1 MEILAL
7 GIAVLALIVG
17 ILAVYRSRDQGVSNE
32 RLSSSVPG
40 PSESTAAQ
48 VRDRYDHNQRM
59 IDAMRERIA
68 SIKEEALDELRED
81 LQNLTQRLE
90 RLAERAKRELRDLKS
105 GVDSTVLQMEIGLR
119 LTVDE
124 AKAHLKLIE
133 AKREL
138 LFAHRAAA
146 RNDLPEAQARVAA
159 ALRYIDE
166 AQALA
171 LGHHDNLAALQRQA
185 QSMLA
190 ALGTEADTTRRAI
203 EALLEQNNRLLAEM
217 DESRGAAKDA
227 AQSGEGMVKQGD
239 THEPPAKAA
248 APQWKVCRWKIN

>member
-17 ILAVYRSRDQGVSNE
+17 ILAFYRSRDQGVSNE

-59 IDAMRERIA
+59 IDAMRERMA
-68 SIKEEALDELRED
+68 SIKEEAFDELGED
-81 LQNLTQRLE
+81 LESLRRRLE

-105 GVDSTVLQMEIGLR
+105 GVDSTLLQLEVGLR
-119 LTVDE
+119 LTLDD
-124 AKAHLKLIE
+124 AQAHLKLVE

-138 LFAHRAAA
+138 LLARRAAA

-171 LGHHDNLAALQRQA
+171 LGHHDNLVALQRQA

-190 ALGTEADTTRRAI
+190 AVGTEAGATRRAI
-203 EALLEQNNRLLAEM
+203 EVLLKQNNRLLAEM

-227 AQSGEGMVKQGD
+227 A
-239 THEPPAKAA
+239 
-248 APQWKVCRWKIN
+248 

>member
-1 MEILAL
+1 MEILAI
-7 GIAVLALIVG
+7 GIALVALIVG
-17 ILAVYRSRDQGVSNE
+17 MLAFYRTRDKAVLKAVE
-32 RLSSSVPG
+32 RLSSIAQRPT
-40 PSESTAAQ
+40 ESIAAK
-48 VRDRYDHNQRM
+48 VRGRDEHNQRM
-59 IDAMRERIA
+59 IAAMRSRVA
-68 SIKEEALDELRED
+68 AIKEEAFDELGED
-81 LQNLTQRLE
+81 LESLRRRLE

-133 AKREL
+133 VKREL
-138 LFAHRAAA
+138 LLAHRAAA

-171 LGHHDNLAALQRQA
+171 LGHHDNLVALQRQA

-190 ALGTEADTTRRAI
+190 AVGTEADATRRAI
-203 EALLEQNNRLLAEM
+203 EALLEQNKRLLAEM
-217 DESRGAAKDA
+217 DESQGTAKNAA
-227 AQSGEGMVKQGD
+227 
-239 THEPPAKAA
+239 
-248 APQWKVCRWKIN
+248 

>member
-1 MEILAL
+1 
-7 GIAVLALIVG
+7 
-17 ILAVYRSRDQGVSNE
+17 
-32 RLSSSVPG
+32 
-40 PSESTAAQ
+40 
-48 VRDRYDHNQRM
+48 M
-59 IDAMRERIA
+59 IEAIRERMA

-105 GVDSTVLQMEIGLR
+105 GVDSTLLQLEVGLR
-119 LTVDE
+119 LTLDD
-124 AKAHLKLIE
+124 AQAHLKLVE
-133 AKREL
+133 AKHEL
-138 LFAHRAAA
+138 LLARRAAA
-146 RNDLPEAQARVAA
+146 RNDLPEAQARIAA

-171 LGHHDNLAALQRQA
+171 LGHHDNLVALQRQA

-190 ALGTEADTTRRAI
+190 AFGTEADATRRAI

-227 AQSGEGMVKQGD
+227 A
-239 THEPPAKAA
+239 
-248 APQWKVCRWKIN
+248 